1 MTPADIIAIAAEAAG
16 VSPGDITSHSRKATV
31 VNARTAAVYAMHL
44 AGWSSTEIGNA
55 LGCTHASALHH
66 IQRGTIAMQDRR
78 FYPALHDLMAEVV
91 KRARAN
97 FMTQEKA
104 SDV

>member
-1 MTPADIIAIAAEAAG
+1 MTPADIITTAAEAAG
-16 VSPGDITSHSRKATV
+16 VTPGDITSHSRKTAV

-66 IQRGTIAMQDRR
+66 IQRGTIVMQDRR
-78 FYPALHDLMAEVV
+78 FYPALHDLVTEVL
-91 KRARAN
+91 KKLKS
-97 FMTQEKA
+97 MQ
-104 SDV
+104 

>member
-1 MTPADIIAIAAEAAG
+1 MTPADIITTAAEAAG
-16 VSPGDITSHSRKATV
+16 VTPGDITSHSRKTAV

-78 FYPALHDLMAEVV
+78 FYPALHDLVTEVL
-91 KRARAN
+91 KKLKS
-97 FMTQEKA
+97 MQ
-104 SDV
+104 

>member
-1 MTPADIIAIAAEAAG
+1 MTPADIITTSAEAAG
-16 VSPGDITSHSRKATV
+16 VTPGDITSHSRKTAV
-31 VNARTAAVYAMHL
+31 VNARTAAVYAMHM

-66 IQRGTIAMQDRR
+66 IQRGTIVMQDRR
-78 FYPALHDLMAEVV
+78 FYPALHDLMTEVV

>member
-1 MTPADIIAIAAEAAG
+1 MTPADIIDIAAEAAG

-31 VNARTAAVYAMHL
+31 VNARTAAVYAMHM

-66 IQRGTIAMQDRR
+66 IHRGTIVMQARR
-78 FYPALHDLMAEVV
+78 FYPTLHDLIAEVL
-91 KRARAN
+91 KKLKSNDKTAN
-97 FMTQEKA
+97 H
-104 SDV
+104 